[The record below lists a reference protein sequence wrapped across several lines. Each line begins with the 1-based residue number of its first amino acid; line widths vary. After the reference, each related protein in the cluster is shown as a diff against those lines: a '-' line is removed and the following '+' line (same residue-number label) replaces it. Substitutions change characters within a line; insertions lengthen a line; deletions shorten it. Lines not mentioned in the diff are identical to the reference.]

1 MLPRIDSAPPSATR
15 LSRWV
20 ALVRPHGKV
29 FALLLAALV
38 FAGIGWGAKRAEAD
52 LGRSAEPIAL
62 AFDAGPGAEGGAVT
76 YGGAPTSVPSTT
88 AVAVPAATVPA
99 VTAHGPATAESP
111 VFLNT
116 ATLDDLRRLP
126 GVGPKRAEAIL
137 ALRTQKGRFRSVE
150 ELMRVKGIGRSTMR
164 KLRPLMR
171 IDAPASSD
179 AGVTDGHFAR

>member
-1 MLPRIDSAPPSATR
+1 MPPRIDTAPPSATR

-52 LGRSAEPIAL
+52 LGKGAEPIAL
-62 AFDAGPGAEGGAVT
+62 AFDAGPGSEGGAVT
-76 YGGAPTSVPSTT
+76 HGGALASVPSPA
-88 AVAVPAATVPA
+88 AVAVPAATVTA
-99 VTAHGPATAESP
+99 VTAHGPATPESP
-111 VFLNT
+111 VYLNT

-171 IDAPASSD
+171 IEAPTQSD
-179 AGVTDGHFAR
+179 AGVTEGHVAR